1 MRIESLR
8 AIFDDRKVTQSS
20 ARKQLLILKRWLKKR
35 NSRLNNAFAA
45 LAELFERI
53 AYAATELP
61 LLKTIANAIV
71 VNGVLTSESLCVMEQ
86 RVFCGLFPDQDAK
99 LSLLLYRRG
108 ASHEKQ

>member
-1 MRIESLR
+1 M
-8 AIFDDRKVTQSS
+8 F
-20 ARKQLLILKRWLKKR
+20 LKRWLKKR

-53 AYAATELP
+53 AHAATDLP
-61 LLKTIANAIV
+61 LLKTIAKTIANAIV